1 MQPFGNPRRNP
12 RRETVNTIGKQS
24 DGMEK
29 TNVDDG
35 AWTTLNDGGM
45 NLRRKQLGE
54 ATDGDRLGCSLYE
67 LPAGKRSWPYHYHTA
82 NEEALFVLSGEGT
95 VRCDGETAAI
105 SEGDYLNFPADA
117 SGGHRVINDS
127 EGPLRYLAVSTMTEP
142 DVTVYPDSEKFGV
155 YVGSPPGGREERTLE
170 GYYEQDAT
178 TDYWD
183 GET

>member
-67 LPAGKRSWPYHYHTA
+67 LPAESRAWPYHYHTA
-82 NEEALFVLSGEGT
+82 NEEALFVLSGTGT
-95 VRCDGETAAI
+95 LRADGDTHELRA
-105 SEGDYLNFPADA
+105 GDYVTFPANE
-117 SGGHRVINDS
+117 SGAHRVINDS
-127 EGPLRYLAVSTMTEP
+127 AGTLRYLVVSTMDEP
-142 DVTVYPDSEKFGV
+142 DITVYPDSEKFGV
-155 YVGSPPGGREERTLE
+155 YVGSPPGGREQRSLE
-170 GYYEQDAT
+170 GYYQQDDAV
-178 TDYWD
+178 DYWSD
-183 GET
+183 EV